1 MSPQFEVFP
10 WSKNMET
17 GLDAVD
23 RQHRKLVDLLNRLAN
38 YLIYED
44 EQKLADVFD
53 ELAEYAAYHFTTE
66 EGIWDEYFG
75 SDSWAVQ
82 HHKSHE
88 AFLPKI
94 VRLKEQETGKPL
106 RDVVHKIVNFLVN
119 WLAYHILN
127 DDKRMALAVHAVKR
141 GESLADAKDFADEAM
156 SGAVELMIETILSMY
171 EVLSRRT
178 IELMQ
183 EREGRR
189 KVEQA
194 LIDAR
199 MQAEASASAKSEFLA
214 NMSHEIRTPMNGVI
228 GMLEVLRTSDLR
240 AEDLETVEII
250 NQSAENLLGIINDI
264 LDFSKLESGKMD
276 LSVEQIDLVE
286 KVRFGCVLL
295 DRMASDKNV
304 RLSLYADPRVPSQV
318 EGDSLRLNQILTNLV
333 SNAIKFSADLD
344 HQGHVQVVLEPDQMA
359 DGRSCFTLSV
369 KDNGIGMPKDV
380 LDRLFKPFE
389 QADAKTAKNF
399 GGTGLGLVITKNL
412 VDLMQGEILVSSER
426 GQGAIFTVKLP
437 FAVDAGVGQQSMRDL
452 SAAQVILCGDVPN
465 IERYLQHAA
474 VSVLK
479 PRDSGHM
486 VEIAASLDDPQNSVI
501 LCIDDAAS
509 DEITQRDIPVIQLS
523 HRLQGQNSKPFL
535 LHERPMRMASD
546 LITGS
551 ELSFVIAKA
560 LGRVVGNALE
570 RGLSAGATSAAE
582 APVTTRKLLVAE
594 DHLINQKVILSQ
606 LEVLGYKA
614 DIAANGRE
622 AFDLWKSGD
631 YALVLSDLYMPELDG
646 FGLTEM
652 IRAHE
657 QSQNLSPTHII
668 AVTANA
674 LKEEEERCLSL
685 GMSAYLSKPVQ
696 LERLRAAIREFAH
709 K

>member
-119 WLAYHILN
+119 WLACHILN

-295 DRMASDKNV
+295 DRTASDKNV
-304 RLSLYADPRVPSQV
+304 RLSLCADPRVPSQV

-399 GGTGLGLVITKNL
+399 GGTGLGIGHHEKPS
-412 VDLMQGEILVSSER
+412 G
-426 GQGAIFTVKLP
+426 F
-437 FAVDAGVGQQSMRDL
+437 DAGGNS
-452 SAAQVILCGDVPN
+452 C
-465 IERYLQHAA
+465 
-474 VSVLK
+474 LK
-479 PRDSGHM
+479 
-486 VEIAASLDDPQNSVI
+486 
-501 LCIDDAAS
+501 
-509 DEITQRDIPVIQLS
+509 
-523 HRLQGQNSKPFL
+523 
-535 LHERPMRMASD
+535 
-546 LITGS
+546 
-551 ELSFVIAKA
+551 
-560 LGRVVGNALE
+560 
-570 RGLSAGATSAAE
+570 
-582 APVTTRKLLVAE
+582 
-594 DHLINQKVILSQ
+594 
-606 LEVLGYKA
+606 
-614 DIAANGRE
+614 
-622 AFDLWKSGD
+622 
-631 YALVLSDLYMPELDG
+631 
-646 FGLTEM
+646 
-652 IRAHE
+652 
-657 QSQNLSPTHII
+657 
-668 AVTANA
+668 
-674 LKEEEERCLSL
+674 
-685 GMSAYLSKPVQ
+685 
-696 LERLRAAIREFAH
+696 
-709 K
+709 

>member
-1 MSPQFEVFP
+1 
-10 WSKNMET
+10 MET
-17 GLDAVD
+17 GLEAVD

-94 VRLKEQETGKPL
+94 LRLKEQEAGKPL

-141 GESLADAKDFADEAM
+141 GESLGDAKDFADEAM

-199 MQAEASASAKSEFLA
+199 MQAEATASAKSEFLA

-295 DRMASDKNV
+295 DRLASDKNV
-304 RLSLYADPRVPSQV
+304 RLSLYADPSVPLQV
-318 EGDSLRLNQILTNLV
+318 DGDSLRLNQILTNLV

-344 HQGHVQVVLEPDQMA
+344 HQGHVQVALQPDQMT
-359 DGRSCFTLSV
+359 DGRACFALSV
-369 KDNGIGMPKDV
+369 RDNGIGMSQDV

-412 VDLMQGEILVSSER
+412 VDLMQGEILVTSEP
-426 GQGAIFTVKLP
+426 GQGTTFTVKLP
-437 FAVDAGVGQQSMRDL
+437 FAVQAGVAQQSMRDL
-452 SAAQVILCGDVPN
+452 RDATVILCGDVPN
-465 IERYLQHAA
+465 IERYLAHGSAH
-474 VSVLK
+474 VLK
-479 PRDSGHM
+479 PRDPAHM
-486 VEIAASLDDPQNSVI
+486 MEIAASLDDPRNAVI
-501 LCIDDAAS
+501 LSLDDKTP
-509 DEITQRDIPVIQLS
+509 DGNLQNDVPVIQMS

-535 LHERPMRMASD
+535 LHESPIRMVSD

-560 LGRVVGNALE
+560 LGHVTGGMMVS
-570 RGLSAGATSAAE
+570 GLSGGASPAPE

-614 DIAANGRE
+614 DIAGNGLE

-652 IRAHE
+652 IRAYEKSH
-657 QSQNLSPTHII
+657 NLSPTHII

-674 LKEEEERCLSL
+674 LKEEKERCLSL

-696 LERLRAAIREFAH
+696 LDRLRAAIREFAQ

>member
-264 LDFSKLESGKMD
+264 LDFSKLESGKLD
-276 LSVEQIDLVE
+276 L
-286 KVRFGCVLL
+286 
-295 DRMASDKNV
+295 
-304 RLSLYADPRVPSQV
+304 
-318 EGDSLRLNQILTNLV
+318 
-333 SNAIKFSADLD
+333 
-344 HQGHVQVVLEPDQMA
+344 
-359 DGRSCFTLSV
+359 
-369 KDNGIGMPKDV
+369 
-380 LDRLFKPFE
+380 
-389 QADAKTAKNF
+389 
-399 GGTGLGLVITKNL
+399 
-412 VDLMQGEILVSSER
+412 
-426 GQGAIFTVKLP
+426 
-437 FAVDAGVGQQSMRDL
+437 
-452 SAAQVILCGDVPN
+452 
-465 IERYLQHAA
+465 
-474 VSVLK
+474 
-479 PRDSGHM
+479 
-486 VEIAASLDDPQNSVI
+486 
-501 LCIDDAAS
+501 
-509 DEITQRDIPVIQLS
+509 
-523 HRLQGQNSKPFL
+523 
-535 LHERPMRMASD
+535 
-546 LITGS
+546 
-551 ELSFVIAKA
+551 
-560 LGRVVGNALE
+560 
-570 RGLSAGATSAAE
+570 
-582 APVTTRKLLVAE
+582 
-594 DHLINQKVILSQ
+594 
-606 LEVLGYKA
+606 
-614 DIAANGRE
+614 
-622 AFDLWKSGD
+622 
-631 YALVLSDLYMPELDG
+631 
-646 FGLTEM
+646 
-652 IRAHE
+652 
-657 QSQNLSPTHII
+657 
-668 AVTANA
+668 
-674 LKEEEERCLSL
+674 
-685 GMSAYLSKPVQ
+685 
-696 LERLRAAIREFAH
+696 
-709 K
+709 